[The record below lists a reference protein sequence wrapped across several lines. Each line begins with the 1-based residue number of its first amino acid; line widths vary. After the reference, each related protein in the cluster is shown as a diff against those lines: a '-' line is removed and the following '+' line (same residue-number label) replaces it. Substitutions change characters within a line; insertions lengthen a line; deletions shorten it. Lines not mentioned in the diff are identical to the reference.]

1 MDGSRGSP
9 ASGES
14 SRSSGLDAA
23 AQAAEKDLLA
33 RLRRGEEDAFETLVR
48 ENAPRMLAVAR
59 RLLPGEEEAR
69 DAVQEAF
76 LSAFRALD
84 RFQGEARLSTW
95 LHRIAVNAA
104 LMRLRAR
111 RRRPEQSIEELQPR
125 FLEDGHY
132 QDTPQPWAEGA
143 PAQLEREELREQVR
157 EAVAALPEAYRD
169 VLWLRDIEERD
180 TAETARL
187 LGLSSAAVKT
197 RLHRARAALRE
208 QLDRLRE
215 GAP

>member
-1 MDGSRGSP
+1 VS
-9 ASGES
+9 ASGRGRGAQLS
-14 SRSSGLDAA
+14 AA
-23 AQAAEKDLLA
+23 AEAAEKELLG
-33 RLRRGEEDAFETLVR
+33 RLQRGEEAAFEVLVR

-59 RLLPGEEEAR
+59 RLLGSEEEAH

-104 LMRLRAR
+104 LMRLRAK
-111 RRRPEQSIEELQPR
+111 RRRPEESIEELLPR
-125 FLEDGHY
+125 FLEDGHFAEA
-132 QDTPQPWAEGA
+132 PHPWQESA
-143 PAQLEREELREQVR
+143 PSLLEREELRAEVR
-157 EAVAALPEAYRD
+157 SAIAGLPEPYRD
-169 VLWLRDIEERD
+169 VLWLRDIEELD

-187 LGLSSAAVKT
+187 LGLTAAAVKT
-197 RLHRARAALRE
+197 RLHRARAALRGA
-208 QLDRLRE
+208 LDRALRE

>member
-1 MDGSRGSP
+1 MS
-9 ASGES
+9 ASGRGRGAQLS
-14 SRSSGLDAA
+14 AA
-23 AQAAEKDLLA
+23 AEAAEKELLG
-33 RLRRGEEDAFETLVR
+33 RLQRGEEAAFEVLVR

-59 RLLPGEEEAR
+59 RLLGSEEEAH

-104 LMRLRAR
+104 LMRLRAK
-111 RRRPEQSIEELQPR
+111 RRRPEGSIEELLPR
-125 FLEDGHY
+125 FLEDGHFAEA
-132 QDTPQPWAEGA
+132 PRPWQESA
-143 PAQLEREELREQVR
+143 PSLLEREELRAEVR
-157 EAVAALPEAYRD
+157 SAIAGLPEPYRD
-169 VLWLRDIEERD
+169 VLWLRDIEELD

-187 LGLSSAAVKT
+187 LGLTAAAVKT
-197 RLHRARAALRE
+197 RLHRARAALRGA
-208 QLDRLRE
+208 LDRALRE